1 MGVHFR
7 SRTILVIFSI
17 VVSVLC
23 SINKVSSI
31 PNTNTTSIL
40 CNSGVYTK
48 GDPFATSL
56 AYVLSDLEAIT
67 PVTKGYN
74 YTNISPFPNSF
85 AYGHATCNSTL
96 PSIDCTTCLG
106 IAIQSMIN
114 TCSNRIG
121 ARSVL
126 YDCSIRYE
134 QYPFDD

>member
-7 SRTILVIFSI
+7 RRTILVMFSI

-23 SINKVSSI
+23 TISKVSCV

-48 GDPFATSL
+48 GDPFTTSL
-56 AYVLSDLEAIT
+56 AYVLSDLEAST

-74 YTNISPFPNSF
+74 YINISPFPNSF
-85 AYGHATCNSTL
+85 AHGHATCNSTIL
-96 PSIDCTTCLG
+96 SNDCTTCLG
-106 IAIQSMIN
+106 VAIQLMIN

-121 ARSVL
+121 ASSVL